1 MSHAILVPDEL
12 YRKVQDY
19 AARSAQEP
27 DALIVE
33 WVEQAAEQAA
43 HTIEEEADLANDPLF
58 QVAGMFAS
66 NEPGWVDRH
75 DEYLADEYGNAHAD
89 E

>member
-1 MSHAILVPDEL
+1 MSHAVMLPDEL

-19 AARSAQEP
+19 AARSSQEP

-33 WVEQAAEQAA
+33 WVEQAAQQA
-43 HTIEEEADLANDPLF
+43 TLTPEEETELANDPLF
-58 QVAGMFAS
+58 QIAGMFAS
-66 NEPGWVDRH
+66 DQPGWVDRH
-75 DEYLADEYGNAHAD
+75 DEYLADEYASTHAD